1 LAVGSAVEL
10 VVLAE
15 LVALPPEAVPDAA
28 EDDDELP
35 LPHPAKARAPM
46 QQRMANGR
54 SNGKDM
60 AFTSR

>member
-10 VVLAE
+10 VALAA
-15 LVALPPEAVPDAA
+15 LVALPEAVPDAD

-35 LPHPAKARAPM
+35 PPHPAKARAPM